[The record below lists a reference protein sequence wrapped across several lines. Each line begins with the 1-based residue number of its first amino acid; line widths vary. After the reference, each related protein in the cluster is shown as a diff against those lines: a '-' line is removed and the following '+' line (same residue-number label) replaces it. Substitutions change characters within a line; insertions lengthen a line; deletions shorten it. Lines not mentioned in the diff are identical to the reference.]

1 MESTVL
7 YMSMQRWL
15 ICREMADE
23 NKGVSKEMSGLNLK
37 RSSKKIIAQKLNINK
52 ARRVQNVNLDYFLNQ
67 SYNHK
72 SLNIRLVEKKETSN
86 A

>member
-1 MESTVL
+1 
-7 YMSMQRWL
+7 
-15 ICREMADE
+15 MADE

>member
-1 MESTVL
+1 
-7 YMSMQRWL
+7 
-15 ICREMADE
+15 MADE

-67 SYNHK
+67 SYNQK
-72 SLNIRLVEKKETSN
+72 SLNICLVEKKETSN